1 MVKSRMLKRACML
14 ILFLAQYFDVAAS
27 QQMCWLPTSC
37 AANRQ
42 LLFNYFEQSALLGL
56 DQHDYAYTLVQ
67 QLKAGIVPIDSAEAD
82 EQLSAA
88 ALAFF
93 TDVAYGT
100 KVTRVGYDGLKYTP
114 DCLDIPNLLHRA
126 LSDNTFGQLLN
137 RLEPTCP
144 EYRAIKSMIA
154 SYTQRLQHNGD
165 HPVKVS
171 SDHVDSTNHPL
182 IDKLYQ
188 LGYLDTILYNIS
200 EDTLRNK
207 VRAMQGLFE
216 FLEDG
221 ALRRGVLEE
230 LNIPIEKRLLELKH
244 ALNTFRWLNCIRRY
258 QSVLVVNIPAAGLY
272 LYQGDSLLLYSRTIV
287 GKESTPT
294 SPLTSRIDEIIMY
307 PYWTVPYKIATRELL
322 PGIKGDPVA
331 YLDAG
336 NYQVLDKSGR
346 ILDPSAIN
354 WQTLSST
361 NFPYTIRQMNGCDN
375 SLGIIKLNFF
385 NPYSTYLHD
394 TPGKSYF
401 MFNKRY
407 FSHGCIR
414 VEDAIPLAK
423 LLLPEEAQRID
434 SLVEV
439 AAAPQKG
446 PVVIPVKQKTPV
458 FILYEVAWPDHQ
470 GNIRLYDDVYN
481 RFR

>member
-1 MVKSRMLKRACML
+1 MRKKACL
-14 ILFLAQYFDVAAS
+14 LLLLLVQYFTVAAG
-27 QQMCWLPTSC
+27 QQMYWLPADC

-42 LLFNYFEQSALLGL
+42 TLFNYFAQSELLGL
-56 DQHDYAYTLVQ
+56 DPHDYAYTLVQ
-67 QLKAGIVPIDSAEAD
+67 QLNAGIAPADSAETD
-82 EQLSAA
+82 KQLSLAA
-88 ALAFF
+88 IAFF
-93 TDVAYGT
+93 TDVTYGT
-100 KVTRVGYDGLKYTP
+100 KAARVGYDGLKYTP
-114 DCLDIPNLLHRA
+114 TCYDISALLHQA
-126 LSDNTFGQLLN
+126 LAENTFAQLLN

-144 EYRAIKSMIA
+144 EYRSIKRMIA
-154 SYTQRLQHNGD
+154 IYTQRLQDSGY
-165 HPVKVS
+165 HPVNVIS
-171 SDHVDSTNHPL
+171 NVVDSTNHPL

-188 LGYLDTILYNIS
+188 LGYLDTVSYNIQ
-200 EDTLRNK
+200 EDSLRMK
-207 VRAMQGLFE
+207 VRAAQRLFE
-216 FLEDG
+216 FMEDG
-221 ALRRGVLEE
+221 ALRRGVIEE
-230 LNIPIEKRLLELKH
+230 LNIPLEKRLSELKH
-244 ALNTFRWLNCIRRY
+244 ALNTYRWLNCIRQY
-258 QSVLVVNIPAAGLY
+258 QSVIVVNIPAAGLY

-287 GKESTPT
+287 GKERTPT

-307 PYWTVPYKIATRELL
+307 PYWTVPYNIATRELL
-322 PGIKGDPVA
+322 PGIKGNPVA

-336 NYQVLDKSGR
+336 NYQVLDRSGK
-346 ILDPSAIN
+346 ILDPTTID
-354 WQTLSST
+354 WQSLSRT

-423 LLLPEEAQRID
+423 LLLPAEAQRID
-434 SLVEV
+434 SLVKM

-458 FILYEVAWPDHQ
+458 FILYEVAWPDQ
-470 GNIRLYDDVYN
+470 RGDIRFYDDVYN
-481 RFR
+481 KFR

>member
-1 MVKSRMLKRACML
+1 MQKTTCLLLLLLM
-14 ILFLAQYFDVAAS
+14 QYCNVAAG
-27 QQMCWLPTSC
+27 QPMCWLPADC
-37 AANRQ
+37 AGNRQ
-42 LLFNYFEQSALLGL
+42 TLFNYFDQSALLGL
-56 DQHDYAYTLVQ
+56 DAHDYAYTLVQ
-67 QLKAGIVPIDSAEAD
+67 QLKAGTGPADSAETD
-82 EQLSAA
+82 KQLSQAA
-88 ALAFF
+88 IAFF

-100 KVTRVGYDGLKYTP
+100 KAARVGYDGLKYTP
-114 DCLDIPNLLHRA
+114 DCIDIPNMLYRA
-126 LSDNTFGQLLN
+126 LSDNTLGELLGK
-137 RLEPTCP
+137 LEPTCP
-144 EYRAIKSMIA
+144 EYLSLKNMIA
-154 SYTQRLQHNGD
+154 AYTQRLQHNSY
-165 HPVKVS
+165 HPVKIS
-171 SDHVDSTNHPL
+171 SDIVDSTNHPL

-188 LGYLDTILYNIS
+188 LGYLDTASYNIQ
-200 EDTLRNK
+200 EDTLRIR
-207 VRAMQGLFE
+207 VRAAQHLFE

-221 ALRRGVLEE
+221 ALKRGVLEE
-230 LNIPIEKRLLELKH
+230 LNIPLEKRLSELKH
-244 ALNTFRWLNCIRRY
+244 ALNTYRWLNCVRQY
-258 QSVLVVNIPAAGLY
+258 QSVIVVNIPAAGLY

-307 PYWTVPYKIATRELL
+307 PYWTVPYNIATRELL
-322 PGIKGDPVA
+322 PGIKGNPAA

-346 ILDPSAIN
+346 ILDPSTIS
-354 WQTLSST
+354 WQALSKT

-414 VEDAIPLAK
+414 VEDAIPLAR
-423 LLLPEEAQRID
+423 LLLPEETQRID
-434 SLVEV
+434 SLVKV

-458 FILYEVAWPDHQ
+458 FILYEVAWPDQQ
-470 GNIRLYDDVYN
+470 GNIRFYDDVYN
-481 RFR
+481 KFR

>member
-1 MVKSRMLKRACML
+1 MLKRACLL
-14 ILFLAQYFDVAAS
+14 ILLLVPYFHITARHP
-27 QQMCWLPTSC
+27 MCWLPINC
-37 AANRQ
+37 ATNRQ

-67 QLKAGIVPIDSAEAD
+67 QLKAGIAPIDSAEAD
-82 EQLSAA
+82 KQLSIAA
-88 ALAFF
+88 IAFF
-93 TDVAYGT
+93 SDVAYGT

-114 DCLDIPNLLHRA
+114 DCMDIPNLLHQA

-137 RLEPTCP
+137 KLEPSAP

-154 SYTQRLQHNGD
+154 AYTQRLQHNSY

-171 SDHVDSTNHPL
+171 SDLVDSTNHPL

-188 LGYLDTILYNIS
+188 LGYLDTISYNIQ

-230 LNIPIEKRLLELKH
+230 LNIPLEKRLLELKH
-244 ALNTFRWLNCIRRY
+244 ALNTFRWLNCIRSY
-258 QSVLVVNIPAAGLY
+258 QPVIVVNIPAAGLY
-272 LYQGDSLLLYSRTIV
+272 LYRGDSVLLYSRTIV

-294 SPLTSRIDEIIMY
+294 SPLSSRIDEIIMY
-307 PYWTVPYKIATRELL
+307 PYWTVPYNIATRELL

-346 ILDPSAIN
+346 ILDPVSIN
-354 WQTLSST
+354 WQSLSRT
-361 NFPYTIRQMNGCDN
+361 NFPYIIQQMNGCDN

-414 VEDAIPLAK
+414 VEEAIPLAK

-434 SLVEV
+434 SLAKV

-446 PVVIPVKQKTPV
+446 PVIIPVKQKTPV
-458 FILYEVAWPDHQ
+458 LILYEVAWPDQQ
-470 GNIRLYDDVYN
+470 GHIRFYDDVYN

>member
-1 MVKSRMLKRACML
+1 MQKIACL
-14 ILFLAQYFDVAAS
+14 LVFICTQYFNVAAG
-27 QQMCWLPTSC
+27 QPMMWLPASC
-37 AANRQ
+37 AENRQ
-42 LLFNYFEQSALLGL
+42 TLFNYFDQSALLGL

-67 QLKAGIVPIDSAEAD
+67 QLKAGVSPADSAETD
-82 EQLSAA
+82 KQLSTAA
-88 ALAFF
+88 IAFF

-100 KVTRVGYDGLKYTP
+100 KAVRVGYDGLKYTP
-114 DCLDIPNLLHRA
+114 DCLDIPNMLYRA
-126 LSDNTFGQLLN
+126 ISDSTFGQLLD
-137 RLEPTCP
+137 RLEPSSP
-144 EYRAIKSMIA
+144 EYRSLKSKIA
-154 SYTQRLQHNGD
+154 VYTRRLQENNYR
-165 HPVKVS
+165 PVRIS
-171 SDHVDSTNHPL
+171 STAVDSTNHPL

-188 LGYLDTILYNIS
+188 LGCLDTADYNVQ

-207 VRAMQGLFE
+207 VRAAQRLFE

-221 ALRRGVLEE
+221 ALRPGVLEE
-230 LNIPIEKRLLELKH
+230 LNIPLEKRLLELNH
-244 ALNTFRWLNCIRRY
+244 ALNTFRWLNCMRKY
-258 QSVLVVNIPAAGLY
+258 QSVVVVNIPAAGLY

-294 SPLTSRIDEIIMY
+294 SPLTSRIDEIIVY
-307 PYWTVPYKIATRELL
+307 PYWTVPYNIATKELL
-322 PGIKGDPVA
+322 PGIKGNPVA

-336 NYQVLDKSGR
+336 NYQVLDKTGK
-346 ILDPSAIN
+346 ILDPTTIDWKS
-354 WQTLSST
+354 LSRK

-414 VEDAIPLAK
+414 VEEAVALAR
-423 LLLPEEAQRID
+423 LIVPEEAQRID
-434 SLVEV
+434 SLAKV

-458 FILYEVAWPDHQ
+458 LILYEAAWPDQ
-470 GNIRLYDDVYN
+470 RGNIRFYDDVYN
-481 RFR
+481 KFRQ

>member
-1 MVKSRMLKRACML
+1 MLKRACL
-14 ILFLAQYFDVAAS
+14 LTLLLGQYFLVNAR
-27 QQMCWLPTSC
+27 QQMCWLPANC
-37 AANRQ
+37 AENRQ
-42 LLFNYFEQSALLGL
+42 LLFSYFEQSALLGL
-56 DQHDYAYTLVQ
+56 DQRDYAYTLVQ
-67 QLKAGIVPIDSAEAD
+67 QLKAGKAPVDSAETD
-82 EQLSAA
+82 KQLSAA
-88 ALAFF
+88 AVAFF
-93 TDVAYGT
+93 TDVTYGT
-100 KVTRVGYDGLKYTP
+100 KVTRVEYDGLKYTP
-114 DCLDIPNLLHRA
+114 DCMDIPNLLHQA
-126 LSDNTFGQLLN
+126 LSDDTFGQLLN
-137 RLEPTCP
+137 KLEPTCP
-144 EYRAIKSMIA
+144 EYRGVKTMI
-154 SYTQRLQHNGD
+154 SQYTQRLQHSSY

-171 SDHVDSTNHPL
+171 SDLIDSTNHPL
-182 IDKLYQ
+182 IDKLFQ
-188 LGYLDTILYNIS
+188 LGYLDTISYNIQ

-207 VRAMQGLFE
+207 VRAMQRLFE

-230 LNIPIEKRLLELKH
+230 LNIPLEKRLLELKH
-244 ALNTFRWLNCIRRY
+244 ALNTFRWLNCIRKY
-258 QSVLVVNIPAAGLY
+258 QSVVVVNIPAAGLY

-307 PYWTVPYKIATRELL
+307 PYWTVPYQIATRELL
-322 PGIKGDPVA
+322 PGIKGNPVA

-346 ILDPSAIN
+346 ILDPSAID
-354 WQTLSST
+354 WQSLSRT

-394 TPGKSYF
+394 TPAKSYF

-414 VEDAIPLAK
+414 VEDAIPLAMQ
-423 LLLPEEAQRID
+423 LLPEEAQRID
-434 SLVEV
+434 SLARV

-458 FILYEVAWPDHQ
+458 FILYEVAWPDQQ
-470 GNIRLYDDVYN
+470 GTIRFYDDVYN